1 MRNIREVI
9 LFFTLLSHFSYSGNG
24 DSLQFLNKKKLPTY
38 FFNAS
43 QFGNSDSISL
53 IDNSL
58 VNFQNY
64 FSRYN
69 LGNSGMAFNKP
80 GQQFTSKGIGFHYS
94 QNNFQDYF
102 FTKENLLFYDT
113 RTPYS
118 DLFYIIG
125 SKKEQNF
132 KLTFSY
138 NVKKNWNITANF
150 FRIRSEGFYSRQS
163 TNDNFFSLSSV
174 YKSKSNRYNLLV
186 GVLFNYVQNS
196 ENAGIADDS
205 VFENGVALDK
215 QLLEV
220 NLSSA
225 KSSNRNRSVFVNQYL
240 NFGEKLNDTSQNEMI
255 IPNSRIMLSSVFED
269 NTIKYEDEDP
279 LGGFYSNLFY
289 DSLATNDSIYNVN
302 VESELSWKRLDNL
315 KHRGFIDKMGVGV
328 NIKDQFIFIK
338 QREIDTTFNN
348 ILAGLELYNIYST
361 KRLWFNLSVNNCF
374 SGYNEQDYYL
384 KGSIKKGIKDSLT
397 YLALNISSS
406 SQEPDF
412 IYNKYTSNHF
422 KWDNDFEKITE
433 NAIHLNFSMK
443 KYRFAV
449 GVNYK
454 EFTNPVYFDNYAI
467 ARQYEGTIHVAS
479 AFLKK
484 DLSFYNWHL
493 NNSVLYQYVPDS
505 TIVRLPEYVLEHSL
519 FYENDLFKKAMRIQ
533 VGVSVFFVSN
543 YYASRY
549 MPATSQFYLQDDKKY
564 GNYPFIDFFINA
576 KIKSVRI
583 FFKIDHLNSGLMGN
597 KYMLTAD
604 YPVNDRAFKLG
615 ISWRFFD

>member
-1 MRNIREVI
+1 MRNIREII
-9 LFFTLLSHFSYSGNG
+9 LFFILLSHFSSSGNG
-24 DSLQFLNKKKLPTY
+24 DSLLFRNKKKPTY
-38 FFNAS
+38 FFNSS
-43 QFGNSDSISL
+43 QFGNKDSVNS

-58 VNFQNY
+58 ANFQNY

-69 LGNSGMAFNKP
+69 LGNSGMAFNRP
-80 GQQFTSKGIGFHYS
+80 GEQFSSRAIGFHYTR
-94 QNNFQDYF
+94 NNFQDYF

-113 RTPYS
+113 KTPYS

-150 FRIRSEGFYSRQS
+150 FRIRSEGFYLRQS

-174 YKSKSNRYNLLV
+174 YKSKTNRYNLLV

-196 ENAGIADDS
+196 ENGGIADDS

-215 QLLEV
+215 QLLDV

-225 KSSNRNRSVFVNQYL
+225 KASNRNRSVFVNQYF
-240 NFGEKLNDTSQNEMI
+240 NFGKKSNDTSQNEMI

-269 NTIKYEDEDP
+269 NVLKYEDEDP
-279 LGGFYSNLFY
+279 LDGFYSNVFY
-289 DSLATNDSIYNVN
+289 DTVGTNDSLYNVK
-302 VESELSWKRLDNL
+302 VENELSWRRLDNM
-315 KHRGFIDKMGVGV
+315 KRRGFADKFGIGISV
-328 NIKDQFIFIK
+328 KDQFIFIR
-338 QREIDTTFNN
+338 QREVDTTFNN
-348 ILAGLELYNIYST
+348 ILAGFELYNTYSNNS
-361 KRLWFNLSVNNCF
+361 LWFNLSANTCF
-374 SGYNEQDYYL
+374 VGYNEQDYHL
-384 KGSIKKGIKDSLT
+384 KGIVRKGMIDSLT
-397 YLALNISSS
+397 YLTLNISSS
-406 SQEPDF
+406 RQEPDF
-412 IYNKYTSNHF
+412 IYNRYTSNHF
-422 KWDNDFEKITE
+422 KWENDFEKIIE
-433 NAIHLNFSMK
+433 NAIQLNFNMK

-454 EFTNPVYFDNYAI
+454 ELTNPVYFDNYSI
-467 ARQYEGTIHVAS
+467 ARQYAGTIPVAS
-479 AFLKK
+479 ASLKK
-484 DLSFYNWHL
+484 DFSFYNWHL
-493 NNSVLYQYVPDS
+493 NNSILYQYVPDS

-533 VGVSVFFVSN
+533 IGASVFFVSN

-583 FFKIDHLNSGLMGN
+583 FFKIDHLNSGWMGN